1 MLFPYL
7 LCWSNVPHWGCL
19 VTTYLRISLLK
30 LPYSCLLE
38 NFLIEAAS
46 WLLAWEFPHW
56 GCLVAVYLRIS
67 SLGPHWNC
75 LLEKFL
81 FEAGGYLL
89 ENFLIGA
96 ASWPHT
102 WEFPH
107 WGCLAAAYLR
117 ISSLR
122 LPCGCL
128 LDHFLI
134 EAVLWLLSWG
144 FPHWGRLGTAYF
156 RSFLL
161 KLVAAHLR
169 ISSFRLPCDC

>member
-1 MLFPYL
+1 MFLIEAALWLLTWEFPH
-7 LCWSNVPHWGCL
+7 SGCFA
-19 VTTYLRISLLK
+19 TAYLRISLLK

-96 ASWPHT
+96 ASRPLT

-107 WGCLAAAYLR
+107 WGCLAAAYFI
-117 ISSLR
+117 ISSLS
-122 LPCGCL
+122 LSCDCFPGNFLIGPPWDCL
-128 LDHFLI
+128 LKKFLI
-134 EAVLWLLSWG
+134 EAGGCLLEN
-144 FPHWGRLGTAYF
+144 
-156 RSFLL
+156 FLIE
-161 KLVAAHLR
+161 AASRPLT
-169 ISSFRLPCDC
+169 